1 MISPQQRITL
11 SIADLRK
18 IAPVSAKA
26 AETFLPYILQFQGN
40 VNTPLRFA
48 AFLAN
53 ILHESGC
60 FRYVRE
66 IASGEAYEGRKDLGN
81 VHKGDGK
88 LFKGRGLIQITGRSN
103 YMEIS
108 KDWYGNDSIVRN
120 PEILASPENA
130 VRSAYWFWNKRNL
143 NAIADKPDFKTVC
156 KRINGGLNGYAERL
170 KYYEAALGVLDVN
183 KPVI

>member
-1 MISPQQRITL
+1 MEQLTSQQL
-11 SIADLRK
+11 QS

-26 AETFLPYILQFQGN
+26 AETFLPYINQYMGD

-81 VHKGDGK
+81 TLKGDGK
-88 LFKGRGLIQITGRSN
+88 RFKGRGLIQITGRTN
-103 YMEIS
+103 YAEIS
-108 KDWYGNDSIVRN
+108 KDWYGNDSIVKN
-120 PEILASPENA
+120 PDILATPENA

-143 NAIADKPDFKTVC
+143 NALADKPDFKTVC

-170 KYYEAALGVLDVN
+170 KYYQAALGVLD
-183 KPVI
+183 

>member
-1 MISPQQRITL
+1 MITL
-11 SIADLRK
+11 SATELRQ
-18 IAPVSAKA
+18 IAPISAKS
-26 AETFLPYILQFQGN
+26 AETFLPYILQHQGN

-48 AFLAN
+48 AFLSN

-88 LFKGRGLIQITGRSN
+88 LFKGRGLIQITGRAN

-170 KYYEAALGVLDVN
+170 KYYEAALKVLGSQSIV
-183 KPVI
+183 